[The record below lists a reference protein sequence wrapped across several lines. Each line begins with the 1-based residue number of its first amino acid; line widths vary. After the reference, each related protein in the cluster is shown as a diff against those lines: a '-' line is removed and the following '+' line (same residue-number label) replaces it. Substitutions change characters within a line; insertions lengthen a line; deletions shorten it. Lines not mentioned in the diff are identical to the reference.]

1 MLRRCLEDGK
11 DTDLGYKIQNMLLEI
26 DIRLIAQK
34 RQIRNEIKK
43 KDQKNPKQNRII
55 ISVRF
60 KPLNLC
66 ASRFPEKREEKKTK
80 TGTHLPNLMQTINCH
95 MKRK

>member
-34 RQIRNEIKK
+34 NGKLEMKLR
-43 KDQKNPKQNRII
+43 
-55 ISVRF
+55 
-60 KPLNLC
+60 
-66 ASRFPEKREEKKTK
+66 KKTK
-80 TGTHLPNLMQTINCH
+80 KIQNKTGLSYL
-95 MKRK
+95 